1 MGRESTR
8 RRGKRRE
15 RASDETRGDVG
26 DEERFRGCHTEHLP
40 LLRRARERDHLRNL
54 LTFLT
59 LLPIPSPS
67 A

>member
-15 RASDETRGDVG
+15 RASDKTRGDVG

-40 LLRRARERDHLRNL
+40 LLRRARERDQLRNL

-59 LLPIPSPS
+59 LSPIPSPS

>member
-40 LLRRARERDHLRNL
+40 LLRRTRERDHLRNL
-54 LTFLT
+54 LTF
-59 LLPIPSPS
+59 
-67 A
+67 